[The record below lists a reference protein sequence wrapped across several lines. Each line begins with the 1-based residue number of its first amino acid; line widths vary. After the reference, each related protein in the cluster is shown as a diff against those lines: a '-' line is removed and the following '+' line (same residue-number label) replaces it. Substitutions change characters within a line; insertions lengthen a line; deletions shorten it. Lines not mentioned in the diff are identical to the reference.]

1 MKSGVF
7 ESRRYRD
14 LRSPC
19 VKDGIEIKRMQAE
32 SILHF
37 CTSKHVSMENMA
49 IVIFDGTCNFCNAS
63 VRFMIANDPAGYFRF
78 AASQSD
84 AGIAALRDRGRDP
97 ATVESIVLIDDVG
110 VHEHSNAALG
120 IAAGLVARNRYRW
133 FGRRESCAIAS
144 PAERA
149 RFL

>member
-1 MKSGVF
+1 
-7 ESRRYRD
+7 
-14 LRSPC
+14 
-19 VKDGIEIKRMQAE
+19 
-32 SILHF
+32 
-37 CTSKHVSMENMA
+37 
-49 IVIFDGTCNFCNAS
+49 
-63 VRFMIANDPAGYFRF
+63 MIANDPAGYFRF

-120 IAAGLVARNRYRW
+120 IAAGLRFPWRALAVLRIVPVGLRDRVYAVVARNRYRW

>member
-1 MKSGVF
+1 
-7 ESRRYRD
+7 
-14 LRSPC
+14 
-19 VKDGIEIKRMQAE
+19 
-32 SILHF
+32 
-37 CTSKHVSMENMA
+37 MENMA